1 MKSATMTSKT
11 IQLLIK
17 SCLLP
22 ISFNLEKN
30 VVRFSFWS
38 KPTMVHLLFYW
49 APHLLA
55 FILYWYTA
63 NQSGALSNFYE
74 NSSFSEKFSS
84 FGVCLIFFKV
94 YLILPL
100 AKQLNSFPSHLI
112 ITDQM
117 KFPKY
122 GIWNILG
129 FMMMLLGSLLFNIG
143 LHGDY
148 ALEGKYKENLAN
160 HLTCLFYSI
169 FQSFNWCIFSIVI
182 QVWFETIARDKSK
195 DIIRESKIFI
205 RYYRQFTAA
214 LGNYFFY
221 SFSMFQ
227 IISIFTLFLTCSKLI
242 LEVTL
247 FSKYLSIDLIFL
259 A

>member
-1 MKSATMTSKT
+1 MTSKV
-11 IQLLIK
+11 IQILIK

-22 ISFNLEKN
+22 IYLEKN
-30 VVRFSFWS
+30 VVKFSFWS
-38 KPTMVHLLFYW
+38 KPTMIHLLFYW
-49 APHLLA
+49 APHILA

-63 NQSGALSNFYE
+63 NSSGTLSTFYE
-74 NSSFSEKFSS
+74 NSSFAEKFSS

-122 GIWNILG
+122 GIWNMLG
-129 FMMMLLGSLLFNIG
+129 FVMMLLGSMLFNIG
-143 LHGDY
+143 LHGEH

-160 HLTCLFYSI
+160 HFTCLFFSI
-169 FQSFNWCIFSIVI
+169 FQSIYWCIFSIVI
-182 QVWFETIARDKSK
+182 QVWFEAIAIDKSQ
-195 DIIRESKIFI
+195 DIIKDSKIFI
-205 RYYRQFTAA
+205 RNYRLFTNA
-214 LGNYFFY
+214 LKNYFFY
-221 SFSMFQ
+221 SFAMFQ
-227 IISIFTLFLTCSKLI
+227 IISIVTLFLTCSKLI

-247 FSKYLSIDLIFL
+247 FFEYLLN
-259 A
+259 